1 MKNIRDQNQ
10 TEIKEFLLL
19 GFNAPHS
26 VNNVLFF
33 LFLVVYSMTLIGNIL
48 LIGLY
53 LGDKHLHSPMY
64 FFLSH
69 LSICDIL
76 LSTSVAPI
84 LLCTFLSDGKT
95 LTVAGCN
102 AQSRVSGVITAVE
115 CFLLT
120 VMSYD
125 RYLAI
130 CNPLHYISN
139 MSTMH
144 CHHLVSWAWIL
155 GFLIALTV
163 MIMISLLAFC
173 GNNVIDFVY
182 CEFTALVQASCSET
196 FYVETV
202 AIILSLPVI
211 VLPFVFIISTY
222 VSIFVAILRISSIKG
237 REKAFSTCSAHL
249 TVVCMYYGILTA
261 KYTAPAR
268 GHSLIINKTISV
280 LYTLGTPFLNPII
293 YSLRNQEIR
302 RTLNKFIFREN
313 IRWKVARLVNNNTC
327 M

>member
-1 MKNIRDQNQ
+1 EQCVIPFVSD
-10 TEIKEFLLL
+10 
-19 GFNAPHS
+19 A
-26 VNNVLFF
+26 LFR
-33 LFLVVYSMTLIGNIL
+33 GNLL

-84 LLCTFLSDGKT
+84 LLCTLLSEGKT
-95 LTVAGCN
+95 LTVPGCI
-102 AQSRVSGVITAVE
+102 AQYLVSSVITAVE

-130 CNPLHYISN
+130 CNPLRYVNN
-139 MSTMH
+139 MSPSH
-144 CHHLVSWAWIL
+144 CRHLVTCTWIL
-155 GFLIALTV
+155 GLLVVSTV
-163 MIMISLLAFC
+163 MIMIYLLGFC
-173 GNNVIDFVY
+173 GNNIIDFVY
-182 CEFTALVQASCSET
+182 CEFTSLIQASCSDT
-196 FYVETV
+196 FYVEEL
-202 AIILSLPVI
+202 AMALSLPVI

-222 VSIFVAILRISSIKG
+222 VSIFIAILRISSITG

-249 TVVCMYYGILTA
+249 TVVCMYYGILIA
-261 KYTAPAR
+261 KYTAPSKGQA
-268 GHSLIINKTISV
+268 LNLNKMISV
-280 LYTLGTPFLNPII
+280 LYTVGTPLLNPII

-302 RTLNKFIFREN
+302 KALSKLIFREN
-313 IRWKVARLVNNNTC
+313 RKLEALGTSKLSTLNIVARK
-327 M
+327 